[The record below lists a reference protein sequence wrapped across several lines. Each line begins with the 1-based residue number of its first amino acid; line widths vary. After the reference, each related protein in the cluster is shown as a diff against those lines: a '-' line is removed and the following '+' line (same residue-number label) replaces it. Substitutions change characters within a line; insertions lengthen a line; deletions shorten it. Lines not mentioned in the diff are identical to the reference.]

1 MNFLQLY
8 FVNRDHPVRISL
20 NEDSFKL
27 INEKFLAAPDE
38 PIGFVELETFQGQHV
53 WINADRVI
61 VARYLYEP
69 IEREKLDKKPSQ
81 QYPENDLEIPYDD
94 ILWFTRF
101 WIEGIRVPLEIHA
114 LDGSDWGEIT
124 ADLDSPRQFITFTDG
139 DDEDVTI
146 RVSKIDFV
154 CGSE

>member
-61 VARYLYEP
+61 IARYLYEP
-69 IEREKLDKKPSQ
+69 IEREKLEKNLHS
-81 QYPENDLEIPYDD
+81 N
-94 ILWFTRF
+94 TRKTIQKYLMRIF
-101 WIEGIRVPLEIHA
+101 R
-114 LDGSDWGEIT
+114 GSH
-124 ADLDSPRQFITFTDG
+124 DSG
-139 DDEDVTI
+139 
-146 RVSKIDFV
+146 SK
-154 CGSE
+154 E